1 VTIVH
6 IHAPKSWHTAPP
18 MATRKPSP
26 ELQTL
31 APQHAQAW
39 WDWLAAQ
46 HTTSPGVWLKLNKK
60 ASGAVNLSYA
70 EALDA
75 ALAWGWI
82 DGQKASLDEAAWLQ
96 KFSPRRPRS
105 IWSKINREK
114 IQALIDAG
122 KLQPAGLAVV
132 DAAKQD
138 GRWDAAYD
146 PPSRATVPDDFR
158 SAIDASPAAAAFFPT
173 LDATNRYALLHR
185 VHTAKKPETRA
196 RRIREFVAMLARRD
210 KLYP

>member
-1 VTIVH
+1 
-6 IHAPKSWHTAPP
+6 
-18 MATRKPSP
+18 MATRKPTP
-26 ELQTL
+26 TELQTL
-31 APQHAQAW
+31 APADPQAW

-46 HTTSPGVWLKLNKK
+46 HQASPGVWLKLNKK

-82 DGQKASLDEAAWLQ
+82 DGQKGSLDATAWLQ

-114 IQALIDAG
+114 IQALIERG
-122 KLQPAGLAVV
+122 KMQPSGLAVV
-132 DAAKQD
+132 EAAKQD

-146 PPSRATVPDDFR
+146 PPSRATVPDDFQR
-158 SAIDASPAAAAFFPT
+158 AIDAVPPAAAFFAT

-185 VHTAKKPETRA
+185 VQTAKKPETRA
-196 RRIREFVAMLARRD
+196 RRIGDYVAMLARGV
-210 KLYP
+210 KLHP